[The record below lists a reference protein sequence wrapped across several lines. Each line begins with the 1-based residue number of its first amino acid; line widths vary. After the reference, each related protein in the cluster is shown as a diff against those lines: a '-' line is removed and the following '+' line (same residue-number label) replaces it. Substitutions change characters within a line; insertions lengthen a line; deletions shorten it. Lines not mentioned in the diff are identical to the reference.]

1 MLEELITTARR
12 VYCLY
17 RVSTLGQVEKDDI
30 PMQKE
35 ACREFVRQH
44 PGWEIVREFSEKGVS
59 RFKVSAK
66 DRDAIQEIQWD
77 ALQNKF
83 DILLVFMFDRLGR
96 REDETPFVVEWFVK
110 NGIEVWSAKEGQ
122 QRFDTHVDKLLN
134 YIRYWQASGES
145 IKTSVRTK
153 TRMEQLTK
161 EGCFTGGVVPF
172 GYRLEHK
179 GRTNKRNQDVGDL
192 VIDPDEAEIVKL
204 IFQKYLYEG
213 YGAQRLCRYLT
224 EQGIKNKKG
233 RNIPTTSINRIIKN
247 PIYTGVI
254 RNGDSQSDVL
264 TDLQIIDEETF
275 EKAQRMMEKRVT
287 HHSDVPLNTKGQSLL
302 VGNIYCGHCGGRLT
316 LTTSGR
322 KRARK
327 DGTVIR
333 ETRARYQCHY
343 NIRHPGECNGQSG
356 YGVEKL
362 DKLVDQI
369 IRIQLGRIQN
379 APSQELI
386 AKQQAQ
392 EVELVKSR
400 LNLLNE
406 QYRQKQ
412 REYQDLRAETIKVIQ
427 GTSRLNV
434 DLLNSLVAE
443 ASEQIKQL
451 SWQIQTATAELEET
465 VQSASQV
472 LREYDQ
478 LMGWAE
484 MYDNCTFEAKKM
496 IVAQFVKEVHV
507 RRDYEIDI
515 EFNVSFEEFQALYLD
530 KEPEEIRGR
539 LEISVGFTDKEK
551 EDMLAQGYVCET
563 SPLGNVYYLPDG
575 VTVNGDISINYMEYP
590 WITCF
595 EVSGLAVSR
604 S

>member
-1 MLEELITTARR
+1 MYMLENLIADLRR

-30 PMQKE
+30 PMQKQY
-35 ACREFVRQH
+35 CREFVGQH
-44 PGWEIVREFSEKGVS
+44 PGWEIIKEFSEKGVS
-59 RFKVSAK
+59 GFKVSAK
-66 DRDAIQEIQWD
+66 DRDAIQEIQRD

-153 TRMEQLTK
+153 TRMEQLTQ
-161 EGCFTGGVVPF
+161 EGHFTGGGVPF
-172 GYRLEHK
+172 GYCLEHK

-204 IFQKYLYEG
+204 IFQKYLCEG
-213 YGAQRLCRYLT
+213 YGAQRLCRYLA
-224 EQGIKNKKG
+224 EQGITNRKG

-254 RNGDSQSDVL
+254 RNGDSQSEML
-264 TDLQIIDEETF
+264 PELQIIDAETY
-275 EKAQRMMEKRVT
+275 ERAQQMMEKRVT
-287 HHSDVPLNTKGQSLL
+287 HHGDVPLNTKGRSLL
-302 VGNIYCGHCGGRLT
+302 VGNVYCGHCGGRLT

-322 KRARK
+322 KRVRK
-327 DGTVIR
+327 DGTIVR

-343 NIRHPGECNGQSG
+343 NVRHPGECDGQSG

-400 LNLLNE
+400 LSLLNE

-427 GTSRLNV
+427 GTSRLNA
-434 DLLNSLVAE
+434 DLLNSLVSETA
-443 ASEQIKQL
+443 EQIKQL
-451 SWQIQTATAELEET
+451 AAQIQSTTAELEET
-465 VQSASQV
+465 VQTASQV

-478 LMGWAE
+478 LISWAE
-484 MYDNCTFEAKKM
+484 MYDHCTFEAKKM
-496 IVAQFVKEVHV
+496 IVAKFVKAVRV

-515 EFNVSFEEFQALYLD
+515 EFNVSFEEFQALYLEG
-530 KEPEEIRGR
+530 EPEEAKRPGINT
-539 LEISVGFTDKEK
+539 I
-551 EDMLAQGYVCET
+551 LAMET
-563 SPLGNVYYLPDG
+563 KK
-575 VTVNGDISINYMEYP
+575 
-590 WITCF
+590 
-595 EVSGLAVSR
+595 
-604 S
+604 

>member
-1 MLEELITTARR
+1 MLEELITKGRR

-35 ACREFVRQH
+35 ACWEFVRQH
-44 PGWEIVREFSEKGVS
+44 PGWEIVKEFSEKGVS
-59 RFKVSAK
+59 GFKVSAK
-66 DRDAIQEIQWD
+66 DRDAVQEIQRD

-153 TRMEQLTK
+153 TRMEQMTQ
-161 EGCFTGGVVPF
+161 EGHFTGGGVPF

-179 GRTNKRNQDVGDL
+179 GRTNKQNQDVGDL
-192 VIDPDEAEIVKL
+192 VVDPDEAEIVKL
-204 IFQKYLYEG
+204 IFQKYLCEG
-213 YGAQRLCRYLT
+213 YGAQRLCRYLA
-224 EQGIKNKKG
+224 EQGITNRKG

-322 KRARK
+322 KRVRK

-333 ETRARYQCHY
+333 ETRAKYQCHY
-343 NIRHPGECNGQSG
+343 NIRHPGECDGQSG

-369 IRIQLGRIQN
+369 IRIQLGRIRS

-386 AKQQAQ
+386 AKQAK
-392 EVELVKSR
+392 EVDLAKSK

-427 GTSRLNV
+427 GASRLNV

-443 ASEQIKQL
+443 TSEQIKQL
-451 SWQIQTATAELEET
+451 SWKIQTATAELEET

-496 IVAQFVKEVHV
+496 IVAQFVKAVHV

-515 EFNVSFEEFQALYLD
+515 EFNVSFEEFQALYLEG
-530 KEPEEIRGR
+530 EPEEAKRPGADT
-539 LEISVGFTDKEK
+539 LLTH
-551 EDMLAQGYVCET
+551 
-563 SPLGNVYYLPDG
+563 
-575 VTVNGDISINYMEYP
+575 
-590 WITCF
+590 
-595 EVSGLAVSR
+595 
-604 S
+604 

>member
-1 MLEELITTARR
+1 MFDKMVTAIKR

-30 PMQKE
+30 PMQKQF
-35 ACREFVRQH
+35 CREFVQQQT
-44 PGWEIVREFSEKGVS
+44 GWEIVKEFSEKGVS
-59 RFKVSAK
+59 GFKVSAK
-66 DRDAIQEIQWD
+66 DRDAIQEIQRD

-83 DILLVFMFDRLGR
+83 DVLLVFMFDRLGR

-153 TRMEQLTK
+153 TRMEQLTQ
-161 EGCFTGGVVPF
+161 EGYFTGGGVPF

-192 VIDPDEAEIVKL
+192 AVEPDEAEIVKL

-224 EQGIKNKKG
+224 EQGIKNRRG
-233 RNIPTTSINRIIKN
+233 RNIPTTTINRIIKN

-254 RNGDSQSDVL
+254 RNGESQSEVL
-264 TDLQIIDEETF
+264 IDLQIIDVETF
-275 EKAQRMMEKRVT
+275 EKAQQMMEKRAT
-287 HHSDVPLNTKGQSLL
+287 HHNDVPLNTKGRSLL
-302 VGNIYCGHCGGRLT
+302 VGNVYCGHCGGRLT

-322 KRARK
+322 KRVRK
-327 DGTVIR
+327 DGTILR

-343 NIRHPGECNGQSG
+343 NIRHPGECDGQSG
-356 YGVEKL
+356 YGVDKL

-379 APSQELI
+379 APPQALI
-386 AKQQAQ
+386 EKQQAK
-392 EVELVKSR
+392 EVELIKSK
-400 LNLLNE
+400 LKLLND

-412 REYQDLRAETIKVIQ
+412 KEYQDLRAETVKVIQ

-434 DLLNSLVAE
+434 DLLNSLVDE
-443 ASEQIKQL
+443 TTDQIKQL
-451 SWQIQTATAELEET
+451 EQQIQTATVELEET
-465 VQSASQV
+465 LQNASQV

-478 LMGWAE
+478 LIGWAE

-496 IVAQFVKEVHV
+496 IVAQFVKAVRV

-515 EFNVSFEEFQALYLD
+515 EFNVSFEEFQALYLEG
-530 KEPEEIRGR
+530 EPEESKGPVDDI
-539 LEISVGFTDKEK
+539 L
-551 EDMLAQGYVCET
+551 LAIET
-563 SPLGNVYYLPDG
+563 KTRQV
-575 VTVNGDISINYMEYP
+575 V
-590 WITCF
+590 
-595 EVSGLAVSR
+595 
-604 S
+604 

>member
-1 MLEELITTARR
+1 MFDKMVTAIKR

-30 PMQKE
+30 PMQKQN
-35 ACREFVRQH
+35 CREFVQQQT
-44 PGWEIVREFSEKGVS
+44 GWEIVKEFSEKGVS
-59 RFKVSAK
+59 GFKVSAK
-66 DRDAIQEIQWD
+66 DRDAIQEIQRD

-83 DILLVFMFDRLGR
+83 DVLLVFMFDRLGR

-153 TRMEQLTK
+153 TRMEQLTQ
-161 EGCFTGGVVPF
+161 EGYFTGGGVPF
-172 GYRLEHK
+172 GYRLEHQ

-192 VIDPDEAEIVKL
+192 VVEPDEAEIVKL

-213 YGAQRLCRYLT
+213 YGAQRLCRYLA
-224 EQGIKNKKG
+224 EQGITNRKG
-233 RNIPTTSINRIIKN
+233 RNIPTTTINRIIKN

-254 RNGDSQSDVL
+254 RNGESQSEVL
-264 TDLQIIDEETF
+264 TDLQIIDVETF
-275 EKAQRMMEKRVT
+275 EKAQQMMEKRAT
-287 HHSDVPLNTKGQSLL
+287 HHNNVPLNTKGRSLL
-302 VGNIYCGHCGGRLT
+302 VGNVYCGHCGGRLT

-322 KRARK
+322 KRVRK
-327 DGTVIR
+327 DGTILR

-343 NIRHPGECNGQSG
+343 NIRHPGECDGQSG
-356 YGVEKL
+356 YGVDKL

-379 APSQELI
+379 APPQELI
-386 AKQQAQ
+386 EKQQAK
-392 EVELVKSR
+392 EIELIKSK
-400 LNLLNE
+400 LKLLND

-412 REYQDLRAETIKVIQ
+412 REYQDLRAETIKVVQ

-434 DLLNSLVAE
+434 DLLNSLVDE
-443 ASEQIKQL
+443 TSDQIKQL
-451 SWQIQTATAELEET
+451 EQQIQATTTELEET
-465 VQSASQV
+465 LRDASQV
-472 LREYDQ
+472 LQEYDQ
-478 LMGWAE
+478 LIGWAE

-496 IVAQFVKEVHV
+496 MVAQFVKAVRV

-515 EFNVSFEEFQALYLD
+515 EFNVSFEEFQALYLEG
-530 KEPEEIRGR
+530 EPEESKGPGGDT
-539 LEISVGFTDKEK
+539 L
-551 EDMLAQGYVCET
+551 LAIET
-563 SPLGNVYYLPDG
+563 KARQ
-575 VTVNGDISINYMEYP
+575 
-590 WITCF
+590 
-595 EVSGLAVSR
+595 AV
-604 S
+604 

>member
-1 MLEELITTARR
+1 MLENLMADLRR

-30 PMQKE
+30 PMQKQY
-35 ACREFVRQH
+35 CREFVGQH
-44 PGWEIVREFSEKGVS
+44 PCWEIVKEFSEKGVS
-59 RFKVSAK
+59 GFKVSAK
-66 DRDAIQEIQWD
+66 DRDAIQEIQRD

-96 REDETPFVVEWFVK
+96 REDEMPFVVEWFVK

-153 TRMEQLTK
+153 TRMEQLTQ
-161 EGCFTGGVVPF
+161 EGHFTGGCVPL

-204 IFQKYLYEG
+204 IFQKYLCEG
-213 YGAQRLCRYLT
+213 YGAQRLCRYLA
-224 EQGIKNKKG
+224 EQGITNRKG

-254 RNGDSQSDVL
+254 RNGDSQSEML
-264 TDLQIIDEETF
+264 PELQIIDAETY
-275 EKAQRMMEKRVT
+275 ERAQQMMEKRVT
-287 HHSDVPLNTKGQSLL
+287 HHGDVPLNTKGRSLL
-302 VGNIYCGHCGGRLT
+302 VGNVYCGHCGGRLT

-322 KRARK
+322 KRVRK
-327 DGTVIR
+327 DGTIVR

-343 NIRHPGECNGQSG
+343 NVRHPGECDGQSG

-379 APSQELI
+379 SPSQELI
-386 AKQQAQ
+386 EKQQAK

-427 GTSRLNV
+427 GTSRLNT
-434 DLLNSLVAE
+434 DLLNSLVSE
-443 ASEQIKQL
+443 TTEQIKQL
-451 SWQIQTATAELEET
+451 GVQIQTTTAELEET
-465 VQSASQV
+465 VQTASQV

-478 LMGWAE
+478 LISWAE
-484 MYDNCTFEAKKM
+484 MYDHCTFEAKKM
-496 IVAQFVKEVHV
+496 IVAKFVKAVRV

-515 EFNVSFEEFQALYLD
+515 EFNVSFEEFQALYLEG
-530 KEPEEIRGR
+530 EPEEAKRPGTNTI
-539 LEISVGFTDKEK
+539 
-551 EDMLAQGYVCET
+551 LAMET
-563 SPLGNVYYLPDG
+563 KK
-575 VTVNGDISINYMEYP
+575 
-590 WITCF
+590 
-595 EVSGLAVSR
+595 
-604 S
+604 

>member
-1 MLEELITTARR
+1 MLEELITKVRR

-35 ACREFVRQH
+35 ACREFVQQH
-44 PGWEIVREFSEKGVS
+44 PGWEIVKEFSEKGVS
-59 RFKVSAK
+59 GFKVSAK
-66 DRDAIQEIQWD
+66 DRDAVQEIQRD

-96 REDETPFVVEWFVK
+96 REDETPFVVEWFAK
-110 NGIEVWSAKEGQ
+110 NDIEVWSVKEGQ

-287 HHSDVPLNTKGQSLL
+287 HHSDVPLNTKGLSLL

-322 KRARK
+322 KRVRK

-343 NIRHPGECNGQSG
+343 NIRHPGECDGQSG

-369 IRIQLGRIQN
+369 IRIQLGRIRS

-386 AKQQAQ
+386 AKQQAK
-392 EVELVKSR
+392 EVDLAKSK

-443 ASEQIKQL
+443 TSEQIKQL

-478 LMGWAE
+478 LIGWAE

-539 LEISVGFTDKEK
+539 RNDTV
-551 EDMLAQGYVCET
+551 LAMET
-563 SPLGNVYYLPDG
+563 KTRQV
-575 VTVNGDISINYMEYP
+575 V
-590 WITCF
+590 
-595 EVSGLAVSR
+595 
-604 S
+604 